1 MQCKLRVS
9 IALNAGTSLQEPARS
24 GMEVV
29 MQLDLEILSAKCEKT
44 VKSFGCD
51 IRWKVEYRP
60 KPGLMICQRG

>member
-24 GMEVV
+24 GTEVV
-29 MQLDLEILSAKCEKT
+29 MQLDLEILSAKCKKT

-51 IRWKVEYRP
+51 IRWKVE
-60 KPGLMICQRG
+60 